1 MKREAIADRLVNY
14 GDAIAAFSFV
24 NSLAFLLA
32 LTETEV
38 RCSLADV
45 SPLVYVGI
53 VASGAILTAVVVGC
67 RRVENRIRASEGS
80 LAPDIQSLLRAFFV
94 ARIIVIW
101 TSVAGSIPLVSLAL
115 GDSSCVAGAVLNGPS

>member
-38 RCSLADV
+38 RCSMADLA
-45 SPLVYVGI
+45 SFVYIGLA
-53 VASGAILTAVVVGC
+53 ASAVIYTIAVVGC
-67 RRVENRIRASEGS
+67 RRVEKRIRASEGEPP
-80 LAPDIQSLLRAFFV
+80 AEDIQSLLRAFFV
-94 ARIIVIW
+94 ARIVVIW
-101 TSVAGSIPLVSLAL
+101 LSIAGSIPLVGIAL
-115 GDSSCVAGAVLNGPS
+115 GDPSCVTPATF